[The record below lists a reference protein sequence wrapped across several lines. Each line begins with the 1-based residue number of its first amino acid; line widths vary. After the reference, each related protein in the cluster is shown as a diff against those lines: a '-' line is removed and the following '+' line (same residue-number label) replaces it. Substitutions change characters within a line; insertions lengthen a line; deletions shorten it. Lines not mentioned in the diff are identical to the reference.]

1 MANFEGILAI
11 LGQDGAF
18 PTWQGVDP
26 VDERMR
32 TIAQERHYVKMVTQL
47 QDLEIEARNAKL
59 KGALIPSWWSEI
71 EARVPVR
78 PRKTKLTARFDTE
91 VVKWFQGMG
100 HGYQAR
106 MNAVLRTYMLAL
118 LSKEILG
125 RGDKD
130 WKYDEIWGKP
140 APKQKE

>member
-1 MANFEGILAI
+1 
-11 LGQDGAF
+11 
-18 PTWQGVDP
+18 
-26 VDERMR
+26 
-32 TIAQERHYVKMVTQL
+32 
-47 QDLEIEARNAKL
+47 
-59 KGALIPSWWSEI
+59 
-71 EARVPVR
+71 VPVR
-78 PRKTKLTARFDTE
+78 PRPTKLTARRDAE
-91 VVKWFQGMG
+91 AESGFQGTG

-140 APKQKE
+140 APKKKE